1 MPKLAIRKQNEVPAP
16 NRSPRAVRE
25 QHQTYEGFIRRL
37 DGNVGELELAQGEII
52 RSVKVRR
59 RRAATR
65 LGAPVEIWD
74 ANGKVYFKA
83 AARRGRPRRRS

>member
-25 QHQTYEGFIRRL
+25 QQQLYEGYIRQL
-37 DGNVGELELAQGEII
+37 DGNVGELELAANEQI
-52 RSVKVRR
+52 RSIKVRL

-65 LGAPVEIWD
+65 LGSALEIWD
-74 ANGKVYFKA
+74 VDGKVYFRA
-83 AARRGRPRRRS
+83 AARRGRPRRSS